1 MPDSAGTRLG
11 GGSLRSRTSPRI
23 REETAMKVADCMSRD
38 VQTVKPDQPI
48 QEAAQFMLS
57 ADAGSMPVIDGER
70 LIGMVTD
77 RDIAVRAVAKGRGP
91 ETPVREAMTE
101 HVDYCYDDEEIE
113 EVAMKMSDAQVRR
126 FPVMSRDG
134 NRLVGIVS
142 LGDLSR
148 SDHEQA
154 ASIALG

>member
-1 MPDSAGTRLG
+1 
-11 GGSLRSRTSPRI
+11 
-23 REETAMKVADCMSRD
+23 MKVADCMSRD
-38 VQTVKPDQPI
+38 VQTVNPDQPI
-48 QEAAQFMLS
+48 QEAAQFMLRV
-57 ADAGSMPVIDGER
+57 DAGSMPVIENDR
-70 LIGMVTD
+70 LVGMVTD

-91 ETPVREAMTE
+91 ETPVREAMTD
-101 HVDYCYDDEEIE
+101 HVDFCYDDEDVE

-134 NRLVGIVS
+134 NKLVGIVS

-154 ASIALG
+154 ASIALGGITDPGGEHDQSTE